1 VKINWDAL
9 LNVAFVSFGIAVGV
23 VVLSAF
29 AMVGLSARATGA
41 AAAGDSGMDESE
53 QGSVLSPTAGT
64 VVAGLCLL
72 AVAAIV
78 AYGLWIIIN

>member
-1 VKINWDAL
+1 MTINWGGL
-9 LNVAFVSFGIAVGV
+9 LTVAFISFGVAVGV

-29 AMVGLSARATGA
+29 ALVGLSARATGA
-41 AAAGDSGMDESE
+41 GIGGTETPESTRRRA
-53 QGSVLSPTAGT
+53 LSPTVGL

-72 AVAAIV
+72 AIAAIV